1 MLAQVACNC
10 CGSEDFTIAFGPG
23 SAQRYQIVRCKQCD
37 LMYVNPRP
45 EEPEHAAI
53 SRHTESEDTE
63 LDALER
69 LQRVEKEQLQVR
81 DYDVTRKLLNSL
93 YPRRGKLLEIGSG
106 FGFLLAAFKA
116 DGWDVQGVDPNRQAC
131 DFASQ
136 QNHIDAHAGTVEAM
150 AYDDETFDVVVMN
163 HVIEHLPDPLAAL
176 KEINRIVRHSG
187 HVVIETPRYDTL
199 AYRLLG
205 KRERSLSCEGH
216 IYFFT
221 TDSLRKIYEAAGFRL
236 VDYRPVGRSLTLIRL
251 AYNFGV
257 MSKSRHLQTALDSTS
272 RALQL
277 NKLSIYLNVR
287 DMQRVCV
294 QRQ

>member
-10 CGSEDFTIAFGPG
+10 CGSEDFTIAFEPG
-23 SAQRYQIVRCKQCD
+23 SAQRYQIVRCKRCD

-45 EEPEHAAI
+45 EDPEHVVI
-53 SRHTESEDTE
+53 SRHIETEDTGP
-63 LDALER
+63 DDLEK
-69 LQRVEKEQLQVR
+69 LQRIEKEQLQVR

-131 DFASQ
+131 KFASQ
-136 QNHIDAHAGTVEAM
+136 FNHIDARPGTLEEM
-150 AYDDETFDVVVMN
+150 AYNNETFDVVVMN

-176 KEINRIVRHSG
+176 KEINRVVRHSG

-199 AYRLLG
+199 AFRLLG

-216 IYFFT
+216 VYFFT
-221 TDSLRKIYEAAGFRL
+221 TNSLRRTYEAAGFQL
-236 VDYRPVGRSLTLIRL
+236 VDYRPVGRSLTLNRL

-257 MSKSRHLQTALDSTS
+257 MSKSRQLQTVFDSTS
-272 RALQL
+272 RLLRL
-277 NKLSIYLNVR
+277 NKLSIYINAR

>member
-1 MLAQVACNC
+1 
-10 CGSEDFTIAFGPG
+10 
-23 SAQRYQIVRCKQCD
+23 
-37 LMYVNPRP
+37 MYVNPRP
-45 EEPEHAAI
+45 EDPEHVVI
-53 SRHTESEDTE
+53 SRHIETEDTGP
-63 LDALER
+63 DDLEK
-69 LQRVEKEQLQVR
+69 LQRIEKEQLQVR

-131 DFASQ
+131 KFASQ
-136 QNHIDAHAGTVEAM
+136 FNHIDARPGTLEEM
-150 AYDDETFDVVVMN
+150 AYDNETFDVVVMN
-163 HVIEHLPDPLAAL
+163 HVIEHLTDPLAAL
-176 KEINRIVRHSG
+176 KEINRVVRHSG

-199 AYRLLG
+199 AFRLLG

-216 IYFFT
+216 VYFFT
-221 TDSLRKIYEAAGFRL
+221 TDSLRRTYEAAGFQL
-236 VDYRPVGRSLTLIRL
+236 VDYRPVGRSLTLNRL

-257 MSKSRHLQTALDSTS
+257 MSKSRQLQTVFDSTS
-272 RALQL
+272 RLLRL
-277 NKLSIYLNVR
+277 NKLSIYINAR

>member
-10 CGSEDFTIAFGPG
+10 CGSEDFTIAFEPG
-23 SAQRYQIVRCKQCD
+23 SAQRYQIVRCKRCD

-45 EEPEHAAI
+45 EDPEHVVI
-53 SRHTESEDTE
+53 SRHIETEDTGP
-63 LDALER
+63 DDLEK
-69 LQRVEKEQLQVR
+69 LQRIEKEQLQVR

-131 DFASQ
+131 KFASQ
-136 QNHIDAHAGTVEAM
+136 FNHIDARPGTLEEM
-150 AYDDETFDVVVMN
+150 AYDNETFDVVVMN

-176 KEINRIVRHSG
+176 KEINRVVRHSG

-199 AYRLLG
+199 AFRLLG

-216 IYFFT
+216 VYFFT
-221 TDSLRKIYEAAGFRL
+221 TDSLRRTYEAAGFQL
-236 VDYRPVGRSLTLIRL
+236 VDYRPVGRSLTLNRL

-257 MSKSRHLQTALDSTS
+257 MSKSRQLQTVFDSTS
-272 RALQL
+272 RLLRL
-277 NKLSIYLNVR
+277 NKLSIYINAR

>member
-10 CGSEDFTIAFGPG
+10 CGSEDFTIAFEPG
-23 SAQRYQIVRCKQCD
+23 SAQRYQIVRCKRCD

-45 EEPEHAAI
+45 EDPEHVVI
-53 SRHTESEDTE
+53 SRHIETEDTGP
-63 LDALER
+63 DDLEK
-69 LQRVEKEQLQVR
+69 LQRIEKEQLQVR

-131 DFASQ
+131 KFASQ
-136 QNHIDAHAGTVEAM
+136 FNHIDARPGTLEEMV
-150 AYDDETFDVVVMN
+150 YDNETFDVVVMN

-176 KEINRIVRHSG
+176 KEINRVVRHSG

-199 AYRLLG
+199 AFRLLG

-216 IYFFT
+216 VYFFT
-221 TDSLRKIYEAAGFRL
+221 TDLLRRTYEAAGFQL
-236 VDYRPVGRSLTLIRL
+236 VDYRPVGRSLTLNRL

-257 MSKSRHLQTALDSTS
+257 MSKSRQLQTVFDSTS
-272 RALQL
+272 RLLRL
-277 NKLSIYLNVR
+277 NKLSIYINAR

>member
-10 CGSEDFTIAFGPG
+10 CGSEDFTIAFEPG
-23 SAQRYQIVRCKQCD
+23 SAQRYQIVRCKRCD

-45 EEPEHAAI
+45 EDPEHVVI
-53 SRHTESEDTE
+53 SRHIETEDTGP
-63 LDALER
+63 DDLEK
-69 LQRVEKEQLQVR
+69 LQRIGKEQLQVR

-131 DFASQ
+131 KFASQ
-136 QNHIDAHAGTVEAM
+136 FNHIDARPGTLEEM
-150 AYDDETFDVVVMN
+150 AYDNETFDVVVMN

-176 KEINRIVRHSG
+176 KEINRVVRHSG

-199 AYRLLG
+199 AFRLLG

-216 IYFFT
+216 VYFFT
-221 TDSLRKIYEAAGFRL
+221 TDSLRRTYEAAGFQL
-236 VDYRPVGRSLTLIRL
+236 VDYRPVGRSLTLNRL

-257 MSKSRHLQTALDSTS
+257 MSKSRQLQTVFDSTS
-272 RALQL
+272 RLLRL
-277 NKLSIYLNVR
+277 NKLSIYINAR

>member
-10 CGSEDFTIAFGPG
+10 CGSEDFTIAFEPG
-23 SAQRYQIVRCKQCD
+23 SAQRYQIVRCKRCD

-45 EEPEHAAI
+45 EDPEHVVI
-53 SRHTESEDTE
+53 SRHIETEDTGP
-63 LDALER
+63 DDLEK
-69 LQRVEKEQLQVR
+69 LQRIGKEQLQVR

-131 DFASQ
+131 KFASQ
-136 QNHIDAHAGTVEAM
+136 FNHIDARPGTLEEM
-150 AYDDETFDVVVMN
+150 AYDNETFDVVVMN

-176 KEINRIVRHSG
+176 KEINRVVRHSG
-187 HVVIETPRYDTL
+187 HVVIETARYDTL
-199 AYRLLG
+199 AFRLLG

-216 IYFFT
+216 VYFFT
-221 TDSLRKIYEAAGFRL
+221 TDSLRRTYEAAGFQL
-236 VDYRPVGRSLTLIRL
+236 VDYRPVGRSLTLNRL

-257 MSKSRHLQTALDSTS
+257 MSKSRQLQTVFDSTS
-272 RALQL
+272 RLLRL
-277 NKLSIYLNVR
+277 NKLSIYINAR